1 MAESAD
7 LTMYPNHFIARHLDA
22 CVLPCHSM
30 RQKAWSGASAVLMHL
45 LQITEGSNALR
56 FAAIMYRSHVSEPL
70 TRRSSGEEPVLGDP
84 PSREDSLIG
93 HMPSVNPAADKEQE
107 LEFDSAIAAVS
118 GGELGSCRAD
128 AGQRSM
134 LERVSEGGY
143 AGKDEASGDGAE
155 SAPSNQARQG
165 SEPTSSS
172 QTGQSSDR
180 RRSSDHGVP
189 LESPG
194 QSLGSRPG
202 QSLGDRPGQS
212 LGSNGQ
218 QRNVSGGSSMSR
230 EDIRE
235 HAANIMDRMKSSAQP
250 LPSTKV
256 IMHGLSLMVP
266 REVMLDLLF
275 AMRTC

>member
-1 MAESAD
+1 
-7 LTMYPNHFIARHLDA
+7 
-22 CVLPCHSM
+22 M
-30 RQKAWSGASAVLMHL
+30 R
-45 LQITEGSNALR
+45 
-56 FAAIMYRSHVSEPL
+56 RSHVSEPL
-70 TRRSSGEEPVLGDP
+70 TRRSTGEEPVLGDP
-84 PSREDSLIG
+84 PSREDSLLG
-93 HMPSVNPAADKEQE
+93 HMPSVNPAADKEQ
-107 LEFDSAIAAVS
+107 EFDSAIAAVS

-128 AGQRSM
+128 AGQRST
-134 LERVSEGGY
+134 LERVGEGEN
-143 AGKDEASGDGAE
+143 AARDEASRDGAE

-165 SEPTSSS
+165 SEPTSAS
-172 QTGQSSDR
+172 QTGHSSDR

-189 LESPG
+189 LESSG

-250 LPSTKV
+250 LPANKV
-256 IMHGLSLMVP
+256 RLHGLP
-266 REVMLDLLF
+266 
-275 AMRTC
+275 

>member
-1 MAESAD
+1 M
-7 LTMYPNHFIARHLDA
+7 
-22 CVLPCHSM
+22 
-30 RQKAWSGASAVLMHL
+30 
-45 LQITEGSNALR
+45 LR
-56 FAAIMYRSHVSEPL
+56 FGAMMCRIHVSEPL
-70 TRRSSGEEPVLGDP
+70 TRRSSGEEHVLGDP
-84 PSREDSLIG
+84 PSREDSLLG
-93 HMPSVNPAADKEQE
+93 HMPSVNPLADKEQE

-128 AGQRSM
+128 AGQRSA
-134 LERVSEGGY
+134 LWRVSEGGY
-143 AGKDEASGDGAE
+143 AAKDEASGDGAE

-165 SEPTSSS
+165 SEPTSTS

-180 RRSSDHGVP
+180 RRSSDHGAP

-194 QSLGSRPG
+194 HSLGSRPG
-202 QSLGDRPGQS
+202 QSLGDQPGQS

-250 LPSTKV
+250 LPANKV
-256 IMHGLSLMVP
+256 RLHGLPLMGYP
-266 REVMLDLLF
+266 AKL
-275 AMRTC
+275 